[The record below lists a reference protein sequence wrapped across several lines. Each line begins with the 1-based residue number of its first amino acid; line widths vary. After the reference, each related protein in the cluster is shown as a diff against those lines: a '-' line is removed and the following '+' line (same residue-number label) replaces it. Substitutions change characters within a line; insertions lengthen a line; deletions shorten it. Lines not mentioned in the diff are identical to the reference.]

1 MVDDDLDLE
10 LDAEDEQEPP
20 RRRRPPAAKPAQAQ
34 DAKAAEKPADKPA
47 EKPAASV
54 PVVPAERRSFLARI
68 LAPVTDFF
76 SRIKLPAWNVRNFLI
91 GLLAL
96 VLLVIVVENWPAMRL
111 NFLGLHVDIPK
122 AVVLILVF
130 ALGFALAWTMCRR
143 RSETADDEGAPQP

>member
-20 RRRRPPAAKPAQAQ
+20 RRRRPAGAKPAEGAQGQ
-34 DAKAAEKPADKPA
+34 DAKAAETPA
-47 EKPAASV
+47 EKPAAGV
-54 PVVPAERRSFLARI
+54 PVVPAERRSFLGRI

-76 SRIKLPAWNVRNFLI
+76 SRIKPPAWNVRNFLI

-96 VLLVIVVENWPAMRL
+96 VLAVIVVENWPAMRL

-122 AVVLILVF
+122 AAVLVIVF
-130 ALGFALAWTMCRR
+130 ALGFALAWTVCRR
-143 RSETADDEGAPQP
+143 RSEAAEAGGE